1 MKLNLCYLTAYLRV
15 IFEDSDYYTVSG
27 ERNPGAPQEVRKSTL
42 GKSFHLCY
50 SQASSITQ

>member
-42 GKSFHLCY
+42 GKRFHLCY